1 MLEKPDSR
9 DRKRP
14 FFSAKRISSVSPY
27 YQMSDET
34 TCYNEA
40 FFKAVVSNPGCTLES
55 PESCCISQRPGHT
68 PDQLGQ
74 NLGEEV
80 SDTSIFRTP
89 RWIPMCKVESYCSKE
104 MLLNLNMHTNHL
116 WILLKCKFWFSGSGW
131 GLRFCISD
139 ELLSWF
145 HCQRCW
151 PESLTL
157 SSKVFKDLCY
167 HCVHQKRN
175 SPALTL
181 TEPSPS
187 ARCLGIEGS

>member
-104 MLLNLNMHTNHL
+104 MLLNLNTHTNHL
-116 WILLKCKFWFSGSGW
+116 WILLKCKFWFRRSGDSGPW
-131 GLRFCISD
+131 TTFEVAWL
-139 ELLSWF
+139 
-145 HCQRCW
+145 
-151 PESLTL
+151 
-157 SSKVFKDLCY
+157 KDLSNYLAIPMLQYDFAQNESSMIICCIFKWT
-167 HCVHQKRN
+167 HK
-175 SPALTL
+175 T
-181 TEPSPS
+181 
-187 ARCLGIEGS
+187 